1 MKRYLPPIL
10 ALMVMCYQGNGQV
23 VQWAS
28 KVIDFSSE
36 LTPVQY
42 SAQQALGKPNVMP
55 AGGQNPN
62 AWTPDK
68 PKRLEFLKLGY
79 DKPMQIQQIAI
90 AESHNPSA
98 LFKLYIYEENGTEH
112 LIHSFNPG
120 PIPSK
125 GRILNV
131 LVEKTSFKVSAVKLE
146 FDGEAMPDY
155 FSIDAVAISD
165 VSIPIIA
172 DISMPELLSRGLVTE
187 QLDKNVNSDYSELN
201 PLLSPDGKT
210 LYFSRKNHPENM
222 GGVNDKEDIWYS
234 ELNSDGKWALAKNMG
249 PKFNNAG
256 PNFVNAVASTPD
268 GQSVLVLGNKYLPNG
283 KMLAGVSMS
292 TNMNGNWTKP
302 MAINIENDYNFN
314 EKANYFLAN
323 NRKTLLLSIER
334 EDSRGG
340 RDLYVSFQKNDST
353 WNEPVNLGF
362 VINTANEESAPFL
375 ASDDKTL
382 YFSSNGFSGFGG
394 ADVYMSKRL
403 DDTWTNWSEPE
414 NMGPDINSKLD
425 DLFFN
430 IPSTSEFAYYSRGLS
445 EDNADIFRVKLP
457 IYRNPE
463 PVVVV
468 KGKLIDG
475 KTGKPVGAK
484 IIYERLPDGKEVGIV
499 YSNPETG
506 EYEIHLPGGQN
517 YGVRAQAEGHLSE
530 NQNLDLT
537 NITKDGAVET
547 RDIKLAPIE
556 LAPIAVTPI
565 EPDAKITLNNIFF
578 KFKKAVL
585 KVESYPELNR
595 VADLM
600 KERGTMTIELA
611 GHTDSTGPAEYNMWL
626 SEWRAKAVAKYLVE
640 KGVNADRIAIVFF
653 GETKPIE
660 SNDKKEGR
668 DKNRRVEFKI
678 VKL

>member
-1 MKRYLPPIL
+1 MKRYLPSIV
-10 ALMVMCYQGNGQV
+10 ALLLMSYQGHSQV

-79 DKPMQIQQIAI
+79 ANPIQIQQIAI

-98 LFKLYIYEENGTEH
+98 LFKLYIYDENGAEH

-131 LVEKTSFKVSAVKLE
+131 FIEKTAFKVAAVKLE
-146 FDGEAMPDY
+146 FDGEALPDY

-165 VSIPIIA
+165 VNIPIIA
-172 DISMPELLSRGLVTE
+172 DISMPELLARGLVTE
-187 QLDKNVNSDYSELN
+187 QLDKNVNSDNSELN

-234 ELNSDGKWALAKNMG
+234 ELSPDGKWALAKNMG

-268 GQSVLVLGNKYLPNG
+268 GQAVLVLGNKYLPNG

-292 TNMNGNWTKP
+292 TNMNGSWTKP

-314 EKANYFLAN
+314 EKANYFLSN
-323 NRKTLLLSIER
+323 TRKTLLMSIER
-334 EDSRGG
+334 EDSKGG

-353 WNEPVNLGF
+353 WNEPVNLGG
-362 VINTANEESAPFL
+362 VVNTANDESAPFL
-375 ASDDKTL
+375 ASDDQTL
-382 YFSSNGFSGFGG
+382 YFSSNGFSGYGG

-403 DDTWTNWSEPE
+403 DDTWTNWSEPQ

-430 IPSTSEFAYYSRGLS
+430 IPSTSEFAYYSRGLTD
-445 EDNADIFRVKLP
+445 DNADIFRVKLP
-457 IYRNPE
+457 IYKSPE
-463 PVVVV
+463 PVVIVR
-468 KGKLIDG
+468 GKLIDG

-506 EYEIHLPGGQN
+506 AYEIHLPGGQN
-517 YGVRAQAEGHLSE
+517 YGIRAQAEGHLSE
-530 NQNLDLT
+530 NQNLDLSKV
-537 NITKDGAVET
+537 TKDGAVET

-556 LAPIAVTPI
+556 LAPITVTVI
-565 EPDAKITLNNIFF
+565 EPNAMITLNNIFF
-578 KFKKAVL
+578 NFNKAVL

-595 VADLM
+595 IADLM
-600 KERGTMTIELA
+600 KEKNTMTIELA
-611 GHTDSTGPAEYNMWL
+611 GHTDATGSAQYNMWL
-626 SEWRAKAVAKYLVE
+626 SEWRAKAVAKYLVG
-640 KGVNADRIAIVFF
+640 KGVSADRISTVFF

-678 VKL
+678 IKL

>member
-475 KTGKPVGAK
+475 KTGKAVGAK